1 MAGRAGGAVT
11 EPEEVQEPQDSDL
24 LISLDEA
31 ARLLAV
37 SAKWLRVNR
46 KRLPF
51 VRELAPR
58 VLRVNRAA
66 LLKWEA
72 RRRA

>member
-1 MAGRAGGAVT
+1 MT
-11 EPEEVQEPQDSDL
+11 EPEEVQESQEPQDPEL

-37 SAKWLRVNR
+37 SAKWLRLNR

-58 VLRVNRAA
+58 VLRVNRSA

>member
-1 MAGRAGGAVT
+1 MT
-11 EPEEVQEPQDSDL
+11 EPEEVQESQDSEL

-37 SAKWLRVNR
+37 SAKWIRLNR
-46 KRLPF
+46 KHLPF
-51 VRELAPR
+51 VRELGPR
-58 VLRVNRAA
+58 VLRVNRSA

>member
-1 MAGRAGGAVT
+1 MT
-11 EPEEVQEPQDSDL
+11 EPEEVREPQDPEP

-37 SAKWLRVNR
+37 SAKWIRLNR